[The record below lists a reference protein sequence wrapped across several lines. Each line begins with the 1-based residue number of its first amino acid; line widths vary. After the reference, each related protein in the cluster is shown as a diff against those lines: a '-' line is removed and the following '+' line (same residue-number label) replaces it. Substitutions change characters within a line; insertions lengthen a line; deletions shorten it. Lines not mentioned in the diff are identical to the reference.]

1 MTKIIESFSDV
12 MEKYDITKYVSNNV
26 MTKYEKT
33 KIIGLRLEQL
43 SRGAPT
49 LVDTSK
55 GCNSIRDIVEKE
67 LQERLIPYVL
77 VRTLPNN
84 KKEYFRICDMIIP

>member
-1 MTKIIESFSDV
+1 MTKIIESYSEI
-12 MEKYDITKYVSNNV
+12 MEKYDPSKYVSTNV

-55 GCNSIRDIVEKE
+55 VSSLRDIVMKE
-67 LQERLIPYVL
+67 LAERKIPFML

-84 KKEYFRICDMIIP
+84 KKEYYRICDMIIP

>member
-1 MTKIIESFSDV
+1 MTKIIESFGDV

-49 LVDTSK
+49 LVDTK
-55 GCNSIRDIVEKE
+55 GCSSIREIVEKE